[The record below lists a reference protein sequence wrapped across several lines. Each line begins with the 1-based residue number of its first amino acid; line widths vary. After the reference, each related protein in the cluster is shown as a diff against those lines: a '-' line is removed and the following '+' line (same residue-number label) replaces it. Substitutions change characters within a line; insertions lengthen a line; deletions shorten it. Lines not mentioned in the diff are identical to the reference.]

1 MFPRGCDVM
10 RYLRSMLWL
19 LLFLPFAL
27 GAAEGGEA
35 ERLRRENSELRAE
48 LLKLRN
54 RLRDQEL
61 FLAAAADEGEFTSVK
76 EREARLLTKLSLLC
90 SDGDKLAVRIKE
102 LADEVRQVLRDLP
115 VEAAQRARLRML
127 LDDLERQ
134 AGAFAALIDDPVADP
149 AKAFRECRVL
159 EVNREL
165 EVVLLDLG
173 ARQGAFVG
181 LVLRGGADK
190 GIELRLDE
198 VRSGVSAATVQ
209 RGKLRDIVPG
219 MRFSAETRVKR

>member
-1 MFPRGCDVM
+1 MKVFAIV
-10 RYLRSMLWL
+10 L
-19 LLFLPFAL
+19 LLAL
-27 GAAEGGEA
+27 SGAAAASGSDEA
-35 ERLRRENSELRAE
+35 EKLRRENAELRAE
-48 LLKLRN
+48 LLKVRA

-61 FLAAAADEGEFTSVK
+61 FMAAAADEGEFTTVK

-102 LADEVRQVLRDLP
+102 LADEVRSALRELP
-115 VEAAQRARLRML
+115 VDAARRARLRLL

-134 AGAFAALIDDPVADP
+134 AGAFSALIDDPAEDP
-149 AKAFRECRVL
+149 SQAFRDCRVL

-165 EVVLLDLG
+165 GVVLLDIG

-181 LVLRGGADK
+181 LVFRGGPDRE
-190 GIELRLDE
+190 IELHLDE

-209 RGKLRDIVPG
+209 RGRLRDIVPG
-219 MRFSAETRVKR
+219 MSFNAENRIRRRGRDTADQR